1 MTGTP
6 LLGYKRL
13 QFNIFL
19 KKESK
24 ISVMKT
30 LNEDEKLIPLFWV
43 EEVNYIV
50 YQKLYKYLDFLELYN
65 LNLST

>member
-13 QFNIFL
+13 QFNMFL

-24 ISVMKT
+24 ITVMKT
-30 LNEDEKLIPLFWV
+30 LNEEEKLIPLFWV
-43 EEVNYIV
+43 EEVSRLITIIAHV
-50 YQKLYKYLDFLELYN
+50 KKVL
-65 LNLST
+65 

>member
-1 MTGTP
+1 MTGSP

-19 KKESK
+19 KKEPK
-24 ISVMKT
+24 INVMKT

-43 EEVNYIV
+43 EEVN
-50 YQKLYKYLDFLELYN
+50 
-65 LNLST
+65 

>member
-19 KKESK
+19 KKEPK
-24 ISVMKT
+24 INVMKT

-50 YQKLYKYLDFLELYN
+50 YQKLYKSLDLLELYN
-65 LNLST
+65 FNLPT

>member
-13 QFNIFL
+13 QLNMFL

-24 ISVMKT
+24 ITVMKT
-30 LNEDEKLIPLFWV
+30 LNEEEKLIPLFWV
-43 EEVNYIV
+43 EEVSRLITIIAHV
-50 YQKLYKYLDFLELYN
+50 KKVL
-65 LNLST
+65 